1 MNKNH
6 YIPNILLTSSDL
18 DSTFNQENQ
27 ATRSLIFTS
36 TYLTYLSGKYQNWV
50 ALVSNKQ
57 TKCLKLFSK
66 TVNKYIK
73 ELHSWIGTKMSLK
86 NQACYL

>member
-18 DSTFNQENQ
+18 DSTFHKE
-27 ATRSLIFTS
+27 TRSLIFTF

-50 ALVSNKQ
+50 ILISNKE